1 MLLLRFF
8 SFIYGLFSEFKNIL
22 FNYNILKSRKFN
34 KTLICVGNLST
45 GGTGKTSFVDH
56 LINILSKDYKIGI
69 ISRGYKRK
77 SKGFHFVDDI
87 DTNKYGDEVCMLKS
101 KYPFLTIAVDVN
113 RQRGIKKLIDK
124 NVELIIMDDGFQNRW
139 VKADI
144 QFILTTFKNPFFNDY
159 LLPFGRLREKKKNFK
174 RSDYIIITKCDLSLD
189 NKKRKD
195 FSNNLCN
202 KPTYFCQTK
211 YLDLTHIRTKK
222 NFNICSKTEILL
234 VTAIADNTELF
245 NYLAKIS
252 RKVHTYSKPDH
263 YSFTKTDV
271 DEIMK
276 TFNEI
281 DTTDKI
287 IVTTEK
293 DSVKL
298 MNFIRFIGQYPFYV
312 QKIALD
318 FHENDNF
325 EKNILEHVRETSK
338 NKELS

>member
-8 SFIYGLFSEFKNIL
+8 SLIYGLFTEFKNIL
-22 FNYNILKSRKFN
+22 FNNNILKSKNFN

-56 LINILSKDYKIGI
+56 LINMLSKDYKIGI

-77 SKGFHFVDDI
+77 SKGFHFVNDI

-101 KYPFLTIAVDVN
+101 KYPFLIVAVDIN
-113 RQRGIKKLIDK
+113 RQRGINKLIDK

-189 NKKRKD
+189 NKKKKY
-195 FSNNLCN
+195 FSNHLCN

-222 NFNICSKTEILL
+222 NFNICSRTEILL
-234 VTAIADNTELF
+234 VTAIADNRELF

-252 RKVHTYSKPDH
+252 RKVHTFSKSDH
-263 YSFTKTDV
+263 YSFAKTDI
-271 DEIMK
+271 DEIIK
-276 TFNEI
+276 TFNKIE
-281 DTTDKI
+281 TTDKI

-293 DSVKL
+293 DKVKL
-298 MNFIRFIGQYPFYV
+298 MSFIRFIGKYPFYV

-325 EKNILEHVRETSK
+325 EKNILKHVRETSK

>member
-1 MLLLRFF
+1 MLILRFF
-8 SFIYGLFSEFKNIL
+8 SLIYGLFTEFKNIL
-22 FNYNILKSRKFN
+22 FNYDILKSKNFD

-56 LINILSKDYKIGI
+56 LINMLSKEYKIGI
-69 ISRGYKRK
+69 ISRGYHRK
-77 SKGFHFVDDI
+77 SKGFYFVNDI

-101 KYPFLTIAVDVN
+101 KYPSLTIAVDIN
-113 RQRGIKKLIDK
+113 RQRGINKLIDK

-189 NKKRKD
+189 NKKKKY
-195 FSNNLCN
+195 FSNHLCN

-222 NFNICSKTEILL
+222 KFNICSKTEILL
-234 VTAIADNTELF
+234 VTAIADNSELF
-245 NYLAKIS
+245 KDLAKIS
-252 RKVHTYSKPDH
+252 RKVHTYSKADH

-271 DEIMK
+271 DEIIK
-276 TFNEI
+276 TFNKI
-281 DTTDKI
+281 DTTNKI

-293 DSVKL
+293 DGVKL
-298 MNFIRFIGQYPFYV
+298 MNFIRFIGKYPFYV

-325 EKNILEHVRETSK
+325 EKNILKHVRETSK
-338 NKELS
+338 NKKIS

>member
-8 SFIYGLFSEFKNIL
+8 SFIYGIFSEFKNIL
-22 FNYNILKSRKFN
+22 FNYSILKSENFN
-34 KTLICVGNLST
+34 KTLICVGNLSA

-56 LINILSKDYKIGI
+56 LINMLSKDYKIGI

-101 KYPFLTIAVDVN
+101 KYPFLIIAVDVN

-189 NKKRKD
+189 NKKRSY

-222 NFNICSKTEILL
+222 KFNICSKTEILL

-245 NYLAKIS
+245 NDLAKIS

-271 DEIMK
+271 DEIIK
-276 TFNEI
+276 TFNKI

-293 DSVKL
+293 DRVKL
-298 MNFIRFIGQYPFYV
+298 MNFIRFI
-312 QKIALD
+312 
-318 FHENDNF
+318 
-325 EKNILEHVRETSK
+325 
-338 NKELS
+338 

>member
-1 MLLLRFF
+1 M
-8 SFIYGLFSEFKNIL
+8 
-22 FNYNILKSRKFN
+22 
-34 KTLICVGNLST
+34 
-45 GGTGKTSFVDH
+45 
-56 LINILSKDYKIGI
+56 
-69 ISRGYKRK
+69 
-77 SKGFHFVDDI
+77 
-87 DTNKYGDEVCMLKS
+87 
-101 KYPFLTIAVDVN
+101 
-113 RQRGIKKLIDK
+113 
-124 NVELIIMDDGFQNRW
+124 
-139 VKADI
+139 
-144 QFILTTFKNPFFNDY
+144 TTFKNPFFNDY

-189 NKKRKD
+189 NKKRKY
-195 FSNNLCN
+195 FTNHLCN
-202 KPTYFCQTK
+202 KPTFFCQTK

-222 NFNICSKTEILL
+222 NFNICSRTEILL

-245 NYLAKIS
+245 NDLAKIS

-271 DEIMK
+271 DEIIK
-276 TFNEI
+276 TFNKI

>member
-8 SFIYGLFSEFKNIL
+8 SLIYGLFTEFKNIL
-22 FNYNILKSRKFN
+22 FNNNILKSKNFN

-56 LINILSKDYKIGI
+56 LINMLSKDYKIGI

-77 SKGFHFVDDI
+77 SKGFHFVNDI

-101 KYPFLTIAVDVN
+101 KYPFLIVAVDIN
-113 RQRGIKKLIDK
+113 RQRGINKLIDK

-189 NKKRKD
+189 NKKKKY
-195 FSNNLCN
+195 FSNHLCN

-222 NFNICSKTEILL
+222 NFNICSRTEILL
-234 VTAIADNTELF
+234 VTAIADNRELF

-252 RKVHTYSKPDH
+252 RKVHTFSKPDH
-263 YSFTKTDV
+263 YSFTKTNV
-271 DEIMK
+271 DEIIK
-276 TFNEI
+276 TFNKIE
-281 DTTDKI
+281 TTDKI

-293 DSVKL
+293 DKVKL
-298 MNFIRFIGQYPFYV
+298 MSFIRFIGKYPFYV

-325 EKNILEHVRETSK
+325 EKNILKHVRETSK

>member
-8 SFIYGLFSEFKNIL
+8 SFIYGIFSEFKNIL
-22 FNYNILKSRKFN
+22 FNYSILKSENFN
-34 KTLICVGNLST
+34 KTLICVGNLSA

-56 LINILSKDYKIGI
+56 LINMLSKDYKIGI

-77 SKGFHFVDDI
+77 SRGFHFVDDI

-101 KYPFLTIAVDVN
+101 KYPFLIIAVDVN

-174 RSDYIIITKCDLSLD
+174 RSDYIIITKCGLSLD
-189 NKKRKD
+189 NKKRKY
-195 FSNNLCN
+195 FSNHLCN

-222 NFNICSKTEILL
+222 KFNICSKTEILL

-245 NYLAKIS
+245 NDFCLLYTSPSPRDRTRS
-252 RKVHTYSKPDH
+252 RMPS
-263 YSFTKTDV
+263 S
-271 DEIMK
+271 
-276 TFNEI
+276 
-281 DTTDKI
+281 
-287 IVTTEK
+287 
-293 DSVKL
+293 
-298 MNFIRFIGQYPFYV
+298 
-312 QKIALD
+312 A
-318 FHENDNF
+318 
-325 EKNILEHVRETSK
+325 
-338 NKELS
+338 